1 MLSFRGST
9 LSKTCWTQRH
19 LFRRLRCQLYFSTSS
34 SKVRTAHESACIDGD
49 CADFLP
55 WLELKAGT
63 EISSVLSIGESAYG
77 RSLFACRPIKAGD
90 CILKVPYSVQLSS
103 NNLPLGINSL
113 LGDQVSN
120 VAKVALFVLY
130 EQQLGEQ
137 SEWAPY
143 ISRLPQPAEMHSTIF
158 WDHHE
163 LEMIQQS
170 PLYEETIRQ
179 KKIIETDFLVIM
191 EALSHFLEDHLV
203 ITLEDFKYAYAL
215 VTSRAWESS
224 NGVSMI
230 PFADFLNHDG
240 GSDSC
245 VLNDEGKQHSE
256 VIADRDY
263 APGDQVLIRYG
274 KFSNATLL
282 LDFGFTLL
290 YNAYDQ
296 VQVKLNIP
304 QQDHLS
310 SMKLELLSKHC
321 TPAIKDVNVFNS
333 AGNSFTLKEVRSAQ
347 GKGRGIPQSFRAY
360 ARVMCSNSPQEI
372 NDLAIE
378 AAENDGRLARRPLR
392 DKCREIEAHQ
402 FLLLRITELIKLYN
416 ASIKSLELQT
426 SLHVVNKPACRY
438 MMAHDL
444 LSGELHILKSA
455 AEWLENYCVK
465 LLQV

>member
-1 MLSFRGST
+1 MLSFHGST
-9 LSKTCWTQRH
+9 LSKTRWTKRH
-19 LFRRLRCQLYFSTSS
+19 LFRRLRCQLYFSTSPVSS
-34 SKVRTAHESACIDGD
+34 SKVRTESACIDGD

-143 ISRLPQPAEMHSTIF
+143 ISRLPQPAEMHST
-158 WDHHE
+158 
-163 LEMIQQS
+163 
-170 PLYEETIRQ
+170 
-179 KKIIETDFLVIM
+179 
-191 EALSHFLEDHLV
+191 
-203 ITLEDFKYAYAL
+203 
-215 VTSRAWESS
+215 
-224 NGVSMI
+224 
-230 PFADFLNHDG
+230 
-240 GSDSC
+240 
-245 VLNDEGKQHSE
+245 
-256 VIADRDY
+256 VIADRNY

-296 VQVKLNIP
+296 VLNNVE
-304 QQDHLS
+304 S
-310 SMKLELLSKHC
+310 SNPWRMSILWR
-321 TPAIKDVNVFNS
+321 F
-333 AGNSFTLKEVRSAQ
+333 GWEVRSAQ